1 MSEYSLTVEATKDR
15 LVEAGMRLFAQRGFD
30 ATSVADIQTECGL
43 APGSGALYK
52 HFPSKKDLLCLG
64 VRRYVEQL
72 VSSRSRL
79 LDILP
84 DDPAEALP
92 MIAIGVADAM
102 AGDAAVIRVALRDL
116 EKFPDLLSELWEGL
130 LGALYEEFAGWL
142 LHQRNAGRLQ
152 VDDPS
157 ATSAV
162 LLASLTYHRVLEAL
176 IERTPGD
183 VELGPYL
190 AAWVQSALATLAID
204 RSNQS

>member
-1 MSEYSLTVEATKDR
+1 M
-15 LVEAGMRLFAQRGFD
+15 
-30 ATSVADIQTECGL
+30 
-43 APGSGALYK
+43 
-52 HFPSKKDLLCLG
+52 
-64 VRRYVEQL
+64 
-72 VSSRSRL
+72 
-79 LDILP
+79 
-84 DDPAEALP
+84 
-92 MIAIGVADAM
+92 AIGVADAM

-130 LGALYEEFAGWL
+130 LGALYEEFTGWL